1 MGDEMQLSNERA
13 GMVSSAIFMIGI
25 GVLFYTGYW
34 WPGIMFV
41 IGAAAII
48 QGLVSGHGWYS
59 FQAGVWTI
67 GMGVWAI
74 LNYNIAIMF
83 VVLGVSMLYS
93 AIFKPPFLKKP
104 YVDNSLE

>member
-1 MGDEMQLSNERA
+1 MHFSDERS
-13 GMVSSAIFMIGI
+13 GMVSPAIFMIGM

-41 IGAAAII
+41 IGTAAIV
-48 QGLVSGHGWYS
+48 QGLVAGRGWYA
-59 FQAGVWTI
+59 FQGGLWTI
-67 GMGVWAI
+67 GIGVWAI
-74 LNYNIAIMF
+74 FHFNIAVMF

-93 AIFKPPFLKKP
+93 ALFKPPFLKKP